1 MTRKNIWGAVH
12 EEDSAAV
19 DAAYARAIA
28 TGEIFDMIYRI
39 IRPSGEMRTVRGRAE
54 MTQDYTGQ
62 TVRVQGMVQDITEQE
77 EARAALSRRVQELT
91 RLQELGQLVS
101 LELPLDEVVGIYL
114 DRIVDYA
121 EVDLAQVSLLREGEL
136 HLAALRTN
144 RKLQTAQFPP
154 LAVGECLCGCAARD
168 GAPLF
173 VEETDCDSRCTQGH
187 CRANGV
193 HSVAALPLKT
203 GDVAIGVLT
212 LGATAPR
219 AFAGRDEF
227 LAVVADLMAIH
238 LHNALL
244 HQEIQQRADGLE
256 ESVTERT
263 RELQAERDRSH
274 AILETVGESVVVTDL
289 EGQVLF
295 ANPATLA
302 LTGFSRDELL
312 GLHLWHNWTAQTLA
326 DAWPA
331 AERALTSGHAWLGEV
346 YGRRK
351 DGTLYIA
358 RLTASPLHEAGA
370 PRLPVGAV
378 WVQRDITKLK
388 QAERLKDQFVSNV
401 SHELRTPISIIGL
414 SCDNLASHG
423 HRLTEDQR
431 SRLVE
436 DIHDQAHFLGGLI
449 EDILVLS
456 RIDAGRI
463 PKDHTQVDLV
473 VLLAE
478 EVDRQQGLAQKRS
491 QHLAFIAPHPVRVRG
506 NALQLRQVARNLLD
520 NALKYT
526 QPGGQIRCAC
536 EVRSAEP
543 TQAADGAGKGAPQ
556 QWAVIEIADNGMGLS
571 EK

>member
-1 MTRKNIWGAVH
+1 
-12 EEDSAAV
+12 
-19 DAAYARAIA
+19 
-28 TGEIFDMIYRI
+28 
-39 IRPSGEMRTVRGRAE
+39 
-54 MTQDYTGQ
+54 
-62 TVRVQGMVQDITEQE
+62 
-77 EARAALSRRVQELT
+77 
-91 RLQELGQLVS
+91 
-101 LELPLDEVVGIYL
+101 
-114 DRIVDYA
+114 
-121 EVDLAQVSLLREGEL
+121 LREGEL
-136 HLAALRTN
+136 SSVAVRTGLKLPAAQVPTLV
-144 RKLQTAQFPP
+144 
-154 LAVGECLCGCAARD
+154 VGECPCGRAARD
-168 GAPLF
+168 GIPLY
-173 VEETDCDSRCTQGH
+173 VEETDGDSRCTQCD
-187 CRANGV
+187 CRVNGL
-193 HSVAALPLKT
+193 HSVIALPLQV
-203 GDVAIGVLT
+203 GDTSIGVLT
-212 LGATAPR
+212 LGAATPR
-219 AFAGRDEF
+219 AFTGQLEF
-227 LAVVADLMAIH
+227 LALVSNLMAVR
-238 LHNALL
+238 LHNAIL
-244 HQEIQQRADGLE
+244 HQEVRQRADGLE
-256 ESVTERT
+256 ESVNERT
-263 RELQAERDRSH
+263 RELQAERDRTH

-295 ANPATLA
+295 VNPATSE
-302 LTGFSRDELL
+302 LTGYSRDELL
-312 GLHLWHNWTAQTLA
+312 GLPLWHNWSAQTLA
-326 DAWPA
+326 NAWPE
-331 AERALTSGHAWLGEV
+331 AEQALASDQVWQGEI

-358 RLTASPLHEAGA
+358 RLTGSPLHEAGA

-378 WVQRDITKLK
+378 WVQRDITDLK

-431 SRLVE
+431 SQLVE
-436 DIHDQAHFLGGLI
+436 DIHDQARFLSGLI

-491 QHLAFIAPHPVRVRG
+491 QHLAFIAPHPVRVQG